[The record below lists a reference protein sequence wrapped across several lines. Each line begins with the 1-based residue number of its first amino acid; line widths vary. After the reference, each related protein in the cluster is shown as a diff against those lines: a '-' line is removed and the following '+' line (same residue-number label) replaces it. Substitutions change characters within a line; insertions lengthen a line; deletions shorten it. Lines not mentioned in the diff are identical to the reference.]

1 MGYTILMGLF
11 NMNLTFDK
19 REKIDIIL
27 IVISTISLLTSFF
40 LSIDYLSW
48 IAIILC
54 GTPIFKE
61 CIEGLIKE
69 FDLKADLLVSIAI
82 IASIII
88 GELFAAGEI
97 ATIMTI
103 GGFLEEYTVKKS
115 QRRIEELIK
124 ITPQIATRIK
134 NGIEEKIP
142 VENISIGDI
151 IKVLPGEQ
159 IPTDGIIING
169 ESSVDQKTL
178 TGESLPV
185 DKKENDEV
193 YSGTINLYGSFTMKA
208 TKISQESSLQ
218 KLIKLIESSKPEN
231 ARIVR
236 QADKWAT
243 LIVVIA
249 FTAALLTY
257 LYTFEIVRAVTIL
270 VVFCPCAL
278 VLATPTAIMA
288 AIGNLTKYGI
298 LVKDGQS
305 LEELAHVDELIFDK
319 TGTLTYGTPKVVKV
333 ISKDPKEMMYLAAS
347 LESKS
352 EHPLAKAIVKHYN
365 KKELAEVTGFN
376 MHIGKGISGTING
389 SKIVAGNEKHLEL
402 ENITLKSDD
411 KPKKGEII
419 IYVAKDSEIIGK
431 ILLRDTLRKTS
442 KETIWKLKG
451 LRIKTTL
458 LTGDN
463 EKTAKSVARELK
475 IRNVKF
481 NCLPEDKLEYIERE
495 QTLGHKVAMI
505 GDGIND
511 APSLRKANVGIAMGD
526 IGSDISV
533 EAANITLINDNIK
546 DIPHLIRIA
555 RKTVR
560 IINIGIGFALSIN
573 IIAMAL
579 AILGYLNPIE
589 GALIH
594 NIGSV
599 VVIVL
604 SSSLINYKTFAKSKK
619 TGLSKNL
626 NKTKLKKYKYK
637 KHGGF

>member
-1 MGYTILMGLF
+1 MGLIE
-11 NMNLTFDK
+11 MNLTFDK
-19 REKIDIIL
+19 HEKINM
-27 IVISTISLLTSFF
+27 ISLAISAISLLAS
-40 LSIDYLSW
+40 LILQIDYLSW

-61 CIEGLIKE
+61 CIEGLIRE
-69 FDLKADLLVSIAI
+69 FDIKADLLVSIAI

-88 GELFAAGEI
+88 GETFAAGEI
-97 ATIMTI
+97 ATIMAI
-103 GGFLEEYTVKKS
+103 GGFLEEYTVKKT
-115 QRRIEELIK
+115 QGRIKELVNM
-124 ITPQIATRIK
+124 TPQFATRIK

-142 VENISIGDI
+142 VDDINVGDI
-151 IKVLPGEQ
+151 IKVLPGES

-169 ESSVDQKTL
+169 KSSIDQKTL

-193 YSGTINLYGSFTMKA
+193 CSGTINLYGSFTMKT
-208 TKISQESSLQ
+208 TKISQDSSLQ
-218 KLIKLIESSKPEN
+218 KLIKLIETSKPEN
-231 ARIVR
+231 AKIVR

-249 FTAALLTY
+249 FISAILTY
-257 LYTFEIVRAVTIL
+257 LYTFEITRSVTIL

-333 ISKDPKEMMYLAAS
+333 ISNNPKEMMYLAAS

-352 EHPLAKAIVKHYN
+352 EHPLAKAIIKHYN
-365 KKELAEVTGFN
+365 KKEFAEVNNFK
-376 MHIGKGISGTING
+376 MDIGKGISGSING
-389 SKIVAGNEKHLEL
+389 SKIIAGNKKLLEL
-402 ENITLKSDD
+402 ENIPLKYNDES
-411 KPKKGEII
+411 KKGETT
-419 IYVAKDSEIIGK
+419 IYVAKDCEIIGK

-442 KETIWKLKG
+442 KETIRKLKG

-458 LTGDN
+458 LTGDD
-463 EKTAKSVARELK
+463 EKIAKSIADEIK
-475 IRNVKF
+475 IRNVES
-481 NCLPEDKLEYIERE
+481 NCLPEDKLEYIKKE
-495 QTLGHKVAMI
+495 QNLKHRVAMI
-505 GDGIND
+505 GDGVND
-511 APSLRKANVGIAMGD
+511 APSLRKADVGIAMGD

-533 EAANITLINDNIK
+533 EAANITLINDNIE
-546 DIPHLIRIA
+546 DIPHLIGIA
-555 RKTVR
+555 RKTVS
-560 IINIGIGFALSIN
+560 IINRSIGFALFLN

-599 VVIVL
+599 VVIIY
-604 SSSLINYKTFAKSKK
+604 SSTLISYRISHKNEKQSND
-619 TGLSKNL
+619 KNL